1 MKRLTLVLLAVALAS
16 LSSVAEAA
24 LPAVTVTDVPG
35 EGQTWSLTL
44 QVLVL
49 MTLLTLLP
57 GIVLAMTSFTRIVIV
72 FSILRQALGTA
83 NSPPNQVLIGL
94 SLFLSWFIMAPVLE
108 EAWQQGVSPYLEEE
122 IPAEVAIERAAQ
134 PLRGFMLRQ
143 TRENDVAMFLDLA
156 GIDDVEST
164 DAIPLRVLIPA
175 FVTSELKTAFQIGFM
190 LFIPFVI
197 IDLLVASV
205 LMSLGMM
212 MVSPMLISL
221 PFKLMLFVLADGW
234 VLLVGT
240 LVSSFGGAG

>member
-1 MKRLTLVLLAVALAS
+1 SRRLAGNGVACDVAGEDGGRAGVRAAVDRGARLAGAPPAAGAARQRAHAGRDRPAAGCARAAGDRARRWPAAGSRRHARGHPPAYRTRARGFCRHARGCDPRRARGTRFMKRLTLVLLAVALAS

-108 EAWQQGVSPYLEEE
+108 E
-122 IPAEVAIERAAQ
+122 
-134 PLRGFMLRQ
+134 
-143 TRENDVAMFLDLA
+143 
-156 GIDDVEST
+156 
-164 DAIPLRVLIPA
+164 
-175 FVTSELKTAFQIGFM
+175 
-190 LFIPFVI
+190 
-197 IDLLVASV
+197 
-205 LMSLGMM
+205 
-212 MVSPMLISL
+212 
-221 PFKLMLFVLADGW
+221 
-234 VLLVGT
+234 
-240 LVSSFGGAG
+240 